1 MAARM
6 VDAIPAANTNLA
18 GFGAICFPSW
28 QTKSLGRIVRTE
40 PGEMCE
46 LLHTSPLVQKMM
58 GSQCSAT
65 ARGWSLVS
73 ALFAAVAQ
81 PTDEPSDHER
91 GDDQPDAGE
100 HIGENDS
107 GAGVDGHDARGE
119 LATMPLYSRADGL
132 PVQCLRC
139 FWSHGARGE
148 IGQTIGSG
156 YRRGHPEF
164 TAGSRR
170 WTGQE

>member
-58 GSQCSAT
+58 GSQCPAT
-65 ARGWSLVS
+65 ARGWSLFS
-73 ALFAAVAQ
+73 ALFAAALMQ
-81 PTDEPSDHER
+81 PNDDPFDHEHGQQER
-91 GDDQPDAGE
+91 DDHAHADE

-107 GAGVDGHDARGE
+107 GAALDGHDVRSVERIASRVH
-119 LATMPLYSRADGL
+119 PLRFFNVG
-132 PVQCLRC
+132 
-139 FWSHGARGE
+139 
-148 IGQTIGSG
+148 
-156 YRRGHPEF
+156 
-164 TAGSRR
+164 
-170 WTGQE
+170 